1 MSEPSLPAPAIFVH
15 TSEPAALNSYLIIG
29 TERAVIIDTGAG
41 PAQAAGILD
50 AFTAVLAQHSDAGR
64 GTELPIV
71 AVNTHD
77 HWDHFFGNA
86 HFAACGVEEFFGS
99 PAFAR
104 DQSGSAWLQFHS
116 VPLEAEPHLPADPS
130 ELAVEVTA
138 LADGAVLD
146 IGGWQL
152 HAYEMPGH
160 TDTDL
165 VLACADVVF
174 TGDLVEEGAPP
185 QAGDDATP
193 SRWAAGLRELAA
205 LPGAEVFAPGHG
217 QPVDAG
223 FVRRQAEDIA
233 ALAADP
239 DHELAAVSAAPF
251 SFADGTGLPAGVRRL
266 R

>member
-1 MSEPSLPAPAIFVH
+1 MSAPSLPAPAIFVH

-50 AFTAVLAQHSDAGR
+50 AFTTVLAQH
-64 GTELPIV
+64 GTPGLHGELPIAV
-71 AVNTHD
+71 VNTHD
-77 HWDHFFGNA
+77 HWDHYFGNA

-99 PAFAR
+99 PAFVR
-104 DQSGSAWLQFHS
+104 DQAGSAWLQFHS
-116 VPLEAEPHLPADPS
+116 VPLEAEPQLPADPS
-130 ELAVEVTA
+130 ELVVEVAA

-152 HAYEMPGH
+152 HASEVPGH

-165 VLACADVVF
+165 VLACADVIF
-174 TGDLVEEGAPP
+174 TGDLVEEGAAPK
-185 QAGDDATP
+185 AGDDATP

-205 LPGAEVFAPGHG
+205 LPGAQVYAPGHG

-223 FVRRQAEDIA
+223 FVRRQTEDIA

>member
-1 MSEPSLPAPAIFVH
+1 MSPPDQVPAPAIFVH

-29 TERAVIIDTGAG
+29 TERAVVIDTGAG
-41 PAQAAGILD
+41 PTQAAGIHS
-50 AFTAVLAQHSDAGR
+50 AFATVVAAHAPG
-64 GTELPIV
+64 LPFTVI
-71 AVNTHD
+71 NTHD

-86 HFAACGVEEFFGS
+86 HFAACGMQEFYGS
-99 PAFAR
+99 PAFVR
-104 DQSGSAWLQFHS
+104 DQAGSAWLQFHA
-116 VPLEAEPHLPADPS
+116 VPLEAEPDLPADPS
-130 ELAVEVTA
+130 SLAVEAAA
-138 LADGAVLD
+138 LPDGAVLD

-152 HAYEMPGH
+152 HAFEMPGH

-205 LPGAEVFAPGHG
+205 LPGARVFAPGHG
-217 QPVDAG
+217 QPVDAA
-223 FVRRQAEDIA
+223 FVRSQAEDLQ
-233 ALAADP
+233 ALAADAE
-239 DHELAAVSAAPF
+239 HELRTLRAEA
-251 SFADGTGLPAGVRRL
+251 FAFLPDAELPAGVRRL